1 MKKCFT
7 PVDLSVA
14 TADLVNIFRSA
25 IQNAGLSFT
34 INCPPLGE
42 MVYPSLLTPSLP
54 FLHILILLVF
64 TSLCSCFFFLSAADI
79 STLRCGRR
87 SFVTLCPMH
96 LKYDYNLVP
105 LVIFYIYLF
114 FFLQYT
120 FKGEIKVVVQ
130 KSATYAEVLVSD
142 TGVGIPE
149 HELPHLFERVCYNPS
164 TCALFLPP
172 LPLLI

>member
-54 FLHILILLVF
+54 FLHIFILLVF
-64 TSLCSCFFFLSAADI
+64 TSLCSCFFFFE
-79 STLRCGRR
+79 CRR
-87 SFVTLCPMH
+87 YINTEMWEKIICNLMSNA
-96 LKYDYNLVP
+96 LKV
-105 LVIFYIYLF
+105 
-114 FFLQYT
+114 
-120 FKGEIKVVVQ
+120 
-130 KSATYAEVLVSD
+130 
-142 TGVGIPE
+142 
-149 HELPHLFERVCYNPS
+149 
-164 TCALFLPP
+164 
-172 LPLLI
+172 